1 MRFLIIAAAFILA
14 ATTAQAET
22 FPVIKDK
29 TVLQACGEC
38 HMAFPPQTLPKK
50 VWKNMISDLSN
61 HFGEDASIDPA
72 QVATVLNYHV
82 KNASDVSNV
91 RAAKKWR
98 ASGSFTRIIDAPRFK
113 KKHGNCPAHIWTHK
127 KVRSKSNCL
136 ACHPTMEQDGSTEEV
151 MNFLP
156 RSVAKSCDDD

>member
-1 MRFLIIAAAFILA
+1 MRFLIIAAAVFLA
-14 ATTAQAET
+14 ATTARAET

-29 TVLQACGEC
+29 TVLQACAEC
-38 HMAFPPQTLPKK
+38 HMAFPPQTLPKA
-50 VWKNMISDLSN
+50 VWKNMIGDLSN
-61 HFGEDASIDPA
+61 HFGEDASIDPG
-72 QVATVLNYHV
+72 QVAAVLNYHV

-113 KKHGNCPAHIWTHK
+113 KKHGNCPAQVWTHK

-136 ACHPTMEQDGSTEEV
+136 ACHPTMETNGSTDAV